1 MTALHATE
9 PPTPYLSLFAR
20 MDDVRQA
27 DVDAALYEERR
38 LVKQL
43 GMRRTLFV
51 VTLDLLPALWGSAA
65 RRVADAEWRRL
76 SRAVMA
82 SGVAAD
88 GDGWLA
94 EVRCAALEALADG
107 PLSTSQLRD
116 RVPALAGR
124 ITLSASSRWGGPVSV
139 APLVVTLLG
148 ARGDIVRGRND
159 GEWRVSRPTW
169 QLAASWLPR
178 PLTPGDARESYAELV
193 RSWLRT
199 FGPGT
204 LRDIVWWLGST
215 VGDVRR
221 ALADIGAVEVG
232 LESGTGWVLPDD
244 LEPVDDVEPWAALLP
259 ILDPTVMGW
268 KERDFY
274 LGPHADRLF
283 DTAGNAGTTAW
294 WDGRVVGAWV
304 QDEDGAV
311 ELRLIEDVGA
321 DGVAAF
327 EREAERLTRWL
338 DGQRV
343 FSVYTSPQ
351 MKDR

>member
-9 PPTPYLSLFAR
+9 APTPYLSLFAR
-20 MDDVRQA
+20 MGDVRRA

-51 VTLDLLPALWGSAA
+51 VPLELLPAVWGSAA

-76 SRAVMA
+76 ARAVVA
-82 SGVAAD
+82 SGIAAD
-88 GDGWLA
+88 GDRWLA
-94 EVRCAALEALADG
+94 EVRCTAIDALAGG
-107 PLSTSQLRD
+107 PLSTSQLRE
-116 RVPALAGR
+116 RVPALAER
-124 ITLSASSRWGGPVSV
+124 ITLSASSRWGGPVST
-139 APLVVTLLG
+139 APYVVMLLTT
-148 ARGDIVRGRND
+148 RGDVVRGRND
-159 GEWRVSRPTW
+159 GDWRVSRPMW
-169 QLAASWLPR
+169 HLAASWLPEALAPR
-178 PLTPGDARESYAELV
+178 DARESYAELV
-193 RSWLRT
+193 GSWLRT

-221 ALADIGAVEVG
+221 ALADIGAVEVE
-232 LESGTGWVLPDD
+232 LASGTGWVLPDD
-244 LEPVDDVEPWAALLP
+244 LEPVADVEPWATLLP

-274 LGPHADRLF
+274 LGAHADRLF

-304 QDEDGAV
+304 QDDDGAV
-311 ELRLIEDVGA
+311 ELRLIDDVGT
-321 DGVAAF
+321 DGVAAL

-338 DGQRV
+338 GGQRV